1 MATLSHLI
9 TPVARELFLDEIW
22 PDQPF
27 AVHGPLERLPAPFT
41 APILKDFSA
50 LSARYRGRV
59 LFGRG
64 KSGPKSLMADH
75 LPAASL
81 FEMGL
86 SLYLPDI
93 EPYLPGATDFLR
105 GLEADLGLA
114 PGDARITAWASP
126 SDDGIACHFDA
137 EDVFSIQIAGTKR
150 FHVAEIPALVNPVGF
165 QYGPGIMP
173 VDDMF
178 AQMRHGFPDPE
189 TAVFTEVVM
198 QPGSVLFVP
207 RGHWHRTEAAAHSL
221 SLTVVI
227 SPMTRA
233 DAVLRAMRGI
243 LLQNPAWRRPSYGA
257 GETRGEGDVDALLA
271 GLVDAVR
278 QIDASDLRPGPSG
291 KEPWFQRLPAARLQA
306 DALPERLAVVVRF
319 VTAMGVLGEPLVLD
333 DVAWP
338 SGAAGFVRWLGERAS
353 AFGMADMARAAPE
366 MTAQDRQF
374 VLGTLIRAGAV
385 VEVSYK
391 PIPGDNG

>member
-1 MATLSHLI
+1 METISYLI
-9 TPVARELFLDEIW
+9 APVTREIFLNEIW

-41 APILKDFSA
+41 APILQDFAA
-50 LSARYRGRV
+50 LSAQYRGRI
-59 LFGRG
+59 LFGSS

-75 LPAASL
+75 LPAAGL

-114 PGDARITAWASP
+114 NGDARITAWASP
-126 SDDGIACHFDA
+126 ADDGIACHFDA

-150 FHVAEIPALVNPVGF
+150 FHVGETAALVNPVGY

-173 VDDMF
+173 ATDMF

-189 TAVFTEVVM
+189 TAVFSETIM

-233 DAVLRAMRGI
+233 DAMLRTMRGI
-243 LLQNPAWRRPSYGA
+243 LLQNPAWRRPTYGA
-257 GETRGEGDVDALLA
+257 NTTRGHGDLNALVA
-271 GLVDAVR
+271 GLVDVVR
-278 QIDASDLRPGPSG
+278 QIEVSDLQPRPSG
-291 KEPWFQRLPAARLQA
+291 TEQWFQRVPSARLHA
-306 DALPERLAVVVRF
+306 EELPEHLTVQVRF
-319 VTAMGVLGEPLVLD
+319 VTRMGGRGDPVRLND
-333 DVAWP
+333 IAWP
-338 SGAAGFVRWLGERAS
+338 LGAAAMVRWLGERDA
-353 AFGMADMARAAPE
+353 AFAMPDMARATPD
-366 MTAQDRQF
+366 MTEDDRLL
-374 VLGTLIRAGAV
+374 VLGALIRAGAV
-385 VEVSYK
+385 VPVSYK
-391 PIPGDNG
+391 PVPQDNE